1 MKKLFALFLIGS
13 LAVSTASSA
22 NAHAELLKSNPKAGS
37 TLAVS
42 PKYVE
47 LIFGEELTVFKEKEV
62 NSISLVK
69 VPSQKIKTSLVVI
82 EGARIKVNV
91 LEALKSGQYEV
102 KYRVVSADG
111 HILKSSYRFK
121 VKL

>member
-1 MKKLFALFLIGS
+1 MKKLLAIFLVGS
-13 LAVSTASSA
+13 LAVGTVSSA
-22 NAHAELLKSNPKAGS
+22 NAHAELIKSNPKAGS
-37 TLAVS
+37 TLTVS

-69 VPSQKIKTSLVVI
+69 VSGQKVKTSLAVVD
-82 EGARIKVNV
+82 GVRIRANL